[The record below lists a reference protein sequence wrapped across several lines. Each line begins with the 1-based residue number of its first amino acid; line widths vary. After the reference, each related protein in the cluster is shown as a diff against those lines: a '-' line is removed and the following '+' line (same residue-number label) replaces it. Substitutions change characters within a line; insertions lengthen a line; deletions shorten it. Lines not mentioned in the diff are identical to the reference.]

1 MEKSKPKKIRMSL
14 DNNEDDLLSKILIV
28 CALFVGS
35 IISGQLN
42 FTLFHTVAE
51 LFSVLIAFMM
61 FAIALNTYSIN
72 ENDKIIFLGIAFGFI
87 GLIDLLHL
95 FSYKGMGVF
104 SDETS
109 NLPTQL
115 WIMGRYMQS
124 ITYLIS
130 FTLPTKY
137 FSVKRQF
144 ITYFFIT
151 GTLLSSVFILGIF
164 PEAFI
169 VEVGLTSFKIISEYI
184 ICGILA
190 LSLIVYI
197 KNRYN
202 NLNRTDIFII
212 ISIVMTIISE
222 LFFTTYV
229 SVFGFS
235 NLVGHAFKIISF
247 YFLYVAL
254 VKTSIKEPHY
264 TLDKLNRFFN
274 EKNRNLENAFTKLK
288 LEYEQSENRK
298 AEDIRKKE
306 ILDGIL
312 EASVDGILVISN
324 DRFVVHANNKFIQML
339 DITFNIDSNTSGIE
353 LEDYITKLVSNPIE
367 FEESI
372 DHLWNT
378 QGGYTFYLNL
388 YDGRTIEVS
397 TLPFIDKGI
406 SKGKVINFK
415 DITAKLKVDELKKQV
430 DLRQTLLEK
439 AREYDELK
447 SNFFSTVSHELKDPL
462 NIILGVIQL
471 LDNGQELEASSAN
484 STNEEYTNMMR
495 QNCFRLIKLANNLM
509 DITQIDSGFMEPNLK
524 NHNIIAIVEGI
535 TLSVGEYVKNKG
547 ISFMFDTNIQEKIVA
562 CDAYSIERLMLNL
575 LSNAV
580 KYTKNNGII
589 EVSIRDRKDKIE
601 IAVRDNGVGLSND
614 AIGTIQDELNRGDT
628 SLRRDTEGIGM
639 GLSLVKSILDNHD
652 GKLMINSV
660 EGKGSEFIISIPYKI
675 VEKSEESTIYIPSE
689 TNFERI
695 SIEFSDIY
703 EPN

>member
-1 MEKSKPKKIRMSL
+1 MEKTKSKKIRMPF
-14 DNNEDDLLSKILIV
+14 DNNEDDLLSKLLILFSI
-28 CALFVGS
+28 FVGS
-35 IISGQLN
+35 IILGQLN

-61 FAIALNTYSIN
+61 FAIALNTYGIN
-72 ENDKIIFLGIAFGFI
+72 ENDKIIFLGIAFGFV

-115 WIMGRYMQS
+115 WIMGRYLQS

-137 FSVKRQF
+137 FGVKRQF
-144 ITYFFIT
+144 ISYFLIT
-151 GTLLSSVFILGIF
+151 GALLISVFLGIF
-164 PEAFI
+164 PDAFI
-169 VEVGLTSFKIISEYI
+169 EGIGLTSFKIISEYI

-197 KNRYN
+197 KNKYN
-202 NLNRTDIFII
+202 SFNRTDIFII

-222 LFFTTYV
+222 IFFTTYV

-235 NLVGHAFKIISF
+235 NQVGHAFKIISF

-254 VKTSIKEPHY
+254 VKTSIREPHY

-274 EKNRNLENAFTKLK
+274 EKNRNLEKAFTELK
-288 LEYEQSENRK
+288 VEYEQSENRK

-312 EASVDGILVISN
+312 EASIDGILVVSN

-339 DITFNIDSNTSGIE
+339 DIKFNINSKTSGIE
-353 LEDYITKLVSNPIE
+353 LVDYITKLVSNPRD
-367 FEESI
+367 FENSI
-372 DHLWNT
+372 DQFWKT

-415 DITAKLKVDELKKQV
+415 DITAKLKVDELKNQV

-509 DITQIDSGFMEPNLK
+509 DITKIDSGFMEPNLK

-547 ISFMFDTNIQEKIVA
+547 ISFMFDTNIKEKIVA

-580 KYTKNNGII
+580 KYTENNGII
-589 EVSIRDRKDKIE
+589 EVSVRDRKEKIE
-601 IAVRDNGVGLSND
+601 IAVRDNGVGLSTE
-614 AIGTIQDELNRGDT
+614 AIESIKDKLNRGGT

-652 GKLMINSV
+652 GKLMINSI
-660 EGKGSEFIISIPYKI
+660 EGKGSEIIISIPYNI
-675 VEKSEESTIYIPSE
+675 VEEEESTIYIPSE
-689 TNFERI
+689 TNLERI